1 MRAEEPIPL
10 SYLETLSR
18 EELLE
23 ILLTRLTRRSNLRK
37 ERQEI
42 DGDMRVVRA
51 NIARIQNLLRAD
63 VLPMVIRMPAIV
75 ESDEPVE
82 VIEIKKKRA

>member
-23 ILLTRLTRRSNLRK
+23 ILLTRLTRRSNMRAERK
-37 ERQEI
+37 EI
-42 DGDMRVVRA
+42 DQDMRVVRA

-63 VLPMVIRMPAIV
+63 VLPMVIRMPAII